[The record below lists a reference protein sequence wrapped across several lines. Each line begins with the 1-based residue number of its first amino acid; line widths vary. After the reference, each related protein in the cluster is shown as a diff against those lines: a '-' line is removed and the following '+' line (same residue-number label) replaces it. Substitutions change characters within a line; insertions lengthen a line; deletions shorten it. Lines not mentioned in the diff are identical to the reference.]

1 MNSELAHGAEM
12 SGKLLVACL
21 CAEWCGTC
29 RDYRSAAFEQC
40 RRQFAEARF
49 EWVDIENESNL
60 VGDLDVENF
69 PTLLVARGG
78 QILFFGTMLP
88 HADHLARLLR
98 TLADAGAP
106 PIAADPALRALAG
119 QLERRGRAS

>member
-1 MNSELAHGAEM
+1 MNSELAHSAAM
-12 SGKLLVACL
+12 RGKLLVACL

-40 RRQFAEARF
+40 RRQFADARF

-88 HADHLARLLR
+88 HADHLVRLLR
-98 TLADAGAP
+98 TLADADAP
-106 PIAADPALRALAG
+106 SIATDPALRALAG
-119 QLERRGRAS
+119 QLERRGRSS

>member
-29 RDYRSAAFEQC
+29 RDYRSAAFEQG
-40 RRQFAEARF
+40 RRQFAGARF

-60 VGDLDVENF
+60 GGDLVVEDF

-78 QILFFGTMLP
+78 QVKVFGLMLP
-88 HADHLARLLR
+88 RGGRIPGFVR
-98 TLADAGAP
+98 TLTYADAP
-106 PIAADPALRALAG
+106 PLSAVPL
-119 QLERRGRAS
+119 S